1 MNKTVGVRA
10 AVAVGLIL
18 TCGCAWGQDA
28 PGNQTGVA
36 TRRMEH
42 LRRGVNLTG
51 WFAQVYDGKG
61 YTKEHLQTYVTAA
74 DLALIKQMGF
84 DHVRLSVNPQPLFQA
99 GHADEIPVE
108 YLGYLDTAVKMILD
122 QGLAVILDIQPESDF
137 KARLAQDDFVEQFAD
152 FWRALA
158 RHYARS
164 DPQRV
169 FLEILNEPEMRDR
182 YRWMGVQAKL
192 AAAIREGAPE
202 HTIIATGARYAA
214 DDELVSL
221 EPLRDPNV
229 IYNFHF
235 YEPHVFTHQGA
246 TWGVNY
252 WHYLD
257 ALEYPSNRESAEKA
271 AAEVPDQVNR
281 LNVLRYGME
290 HWDAS
295 RIEMEIG
302 QVAAWA
308 NRYGVPVTCDEF
320 GAYRRNARA
329 QDRAAWIRDVRTAL
343 ERHGIGWTMWE
354 YAGGFGVVTEQ
365 QGHKAPDE
373 VTLGAL
379 GLGKR

>member
-1 MNKTVGVRA
+1 M
-10 AVAVGLIL
+10 GLIL
-18 TCGCAWGQDA
+18 VCGCLSGQDA
-28 PGNQTGVA
+28 PGDHAGIAQ
-36 TRRMEH
+36 RRLEH
-42 LRRGVNLTG
+42 LRHGINLTG

-74 DLALIKQMGF
+74 DLALIRQMGF
-84 DHVRLSVNPQPLFQA
+84 DHVRLSVNPQPMFQA
-99 GHADEIPVE
+99 GHADEIPAE
-108 YLGYLDTAVKMILD
+108 YLGYLDAAVNTILD
-122 QGLAVILDIQPESDF
+122 QGLGVILDIQPESDF

-158 RHYARS
+158 RHYSRL

-192 AAAIREGAPE
+192 AAAIREGAPQ
-202 HTIIATGARYAA
+202 HTIIATGARYAS
-214 DDELVSL
+214 DDELMSL
-221 EPLRDPNV
+221 EPLRDPNI

-257 ALEYPSNRESAEKA
+257 ELEYPSNRESAEKA
-271 AAEVPDQVNR
+271 AAEVPDEVNR
-281 LNVLRYGME
+281 LNVLRYGLE
-290 HWDAS
+290 HWDAN

-302 QVAAWA
+302 QAAAWA
-308 NRYGVPVTCDEF
+308 SRYGVPVLCDEF
-320 GAYRRNARA
+320 GAYRRNTRA
-329 QDRAAWIRDVRTAL
+329 KDRAAWIRDVRTAL

-365 QGHKAPDE
+365 QGRKVPDE
-373 VTLGAL
+373 MTLGAL
-379 GLGKR
+379 GLGGARNLR